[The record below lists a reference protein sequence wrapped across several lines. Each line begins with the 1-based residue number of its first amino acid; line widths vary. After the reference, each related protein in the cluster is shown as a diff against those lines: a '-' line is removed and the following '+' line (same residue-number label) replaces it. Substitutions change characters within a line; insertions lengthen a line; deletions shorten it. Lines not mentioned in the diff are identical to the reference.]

1 MRSIGPFRRGAGF
14 SSRFLLV
21 ILWMLALPWPTT
33 AQSKA
38 PRRKAA
44 DAQWNRQVCAPGVEL
59 RFSSEEPRQGSLQ
72 LVEIRSQSGLADV
85 SGKWDGNAVQFWPSG
100 GGAGEESDV
109 RRALLG
115 IDLEMAA
122 GAHDF
127 VASSTMAD
135 GEKLTCV
142 ATLTVK
148 DGRFAVEKLTV
159 APQYVEPNAEQLARA
174 NEERAHL
181 REIFATV
188 TPEKLWN
195 GRFRVP
201 IIGATRG
208 GNFGRRR
215 VLNGEPSSPHTG
227 VDFPAP
233 AGTPIHA
240 AQAGRVV
247 LAEPLYFSGNT
258 VIVDHGLGV
267 YTLYGHL
274 SSFGVKLG
282 DLVVAGGILG
292 KVGATGRVTGP
303 HLHWGLTVNRARVN
317 SLDIVTLL

>member
-1 MRSIGPFRRGAGF
+1 MRSIETFRNAGF
-14 SSRFLLV
+14 SLRFLLV
-21 ILWMLALPWPTT
+21 ILCFLASPWV
-33 AQSKA
+33 AASQSKA
-38 PRRKAA
+38 PRRKTA
-44 DAQWNRQVCAPGVEL
+44 DLQWSRQVCAPGVEL
-59 RFSSEEPRQGSLQ
+59 RISSKEPRQGSLQ
-72 LVEIRSQSGLADV
+72 LVEVRSARRLVEIG
-85 SGKWDGNAVQFWPSG
+85 GKWDGNALEFWAAG
-100 GGAGEESDV
+100 GGAEKELDV

-115 IDLEMAA
+115 IDLELAT

-127 VASSTMAD
+127 VASIKTAD
-135 GEKLTCV
+135 GEEISCT
-142 ATLTVK
+142 ATLTVSA
-148 DGRFAVEKLTV
+148 GQFAVEKLTV
-159 APQYVEPNAEQLARA
+159 APQFVEPNPEQLARA
-174 NEERAHL
+174 DAERKRL
-181 REIFATV
+181 REIFATG
-188 TPEKLWN
+188 TAEKLWN

-201 IIGATRG
+201 ITGATNG

-258 VIVDHGLGV
+258 VILDHGLGV

-274 SSFGVKLG
+274 SAFDVKAG
-282 DLVVAGGILG
+282 DTVIAGDVIGR
-292 KVGATGRVTGP
+292 VGATGRVTGP

-317 SLDIVTLL
+317 SLDIVRLL